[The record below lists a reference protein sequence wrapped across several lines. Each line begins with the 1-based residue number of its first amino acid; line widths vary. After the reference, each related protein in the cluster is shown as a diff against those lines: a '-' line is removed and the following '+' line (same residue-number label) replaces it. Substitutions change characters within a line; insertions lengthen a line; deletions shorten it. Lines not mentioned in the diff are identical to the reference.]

1 MKFDCYIFDLDGTLL
16 NLGNIGAYA
25 DQILVE
31 TLIKLGAKTIPSKI
45 ERREL
50 WFSGQNFQQILKKW
64 GISKSTDFW
73 KCYDQTDFEK
83 RKILLLKKEI

>member
-16 NLGNIGAYA
+16 NLGNIGVHA

-31 TLIKLGAKTIPSKI
+31 TLIKLGIKRIPNKM

-50 WFSGQNFQQILKKW
+50 SVKRSNDSFS
-64 GISKSTDFW
+64 
-73 KCYDQTDFEK
+73 
-83 RKILLLKKEI
+83 